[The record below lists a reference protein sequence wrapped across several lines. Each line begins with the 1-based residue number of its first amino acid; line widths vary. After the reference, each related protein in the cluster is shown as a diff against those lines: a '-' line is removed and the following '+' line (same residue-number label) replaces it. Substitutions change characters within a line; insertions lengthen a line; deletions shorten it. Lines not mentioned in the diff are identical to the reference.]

1 MKQWVKNTLYIMG
14 GLVTG
19 SYLFD
24 RYYRKQ
30 FDYIQYEEFE
40 TVIEP
45 EEIDLPDIHWI
56 QEENYGQEMTKFV
69 IPIIYSNFH
78 AYHHKHNDIDF
89 TIQHF
94 IPYSQQ
100 PDATIFILHGF
111 KEFKEVYSEI
121 IYYLLQLNYEVFIY
135 DHRGH
140 GQSNVPADSE
150 ININDFELYTEDALA
165 IIQNV
170 VLPHQLA
177 KDIIVLGHSMGGLV
191 SLNLIEQAPHLIN
204 GAILNSPEL
213 MLNTGNLP
221 VSFANLIVAVL
232 DQFDFG
238 TDLFLTEET
247 LDDPRLNYLLKDIIL
262 SRSDHRRE
270 YLYALGGELYDH
282 VAQAGGIEWIHQS
295 FKAMMRIVN
304 PDNLEKVS
312 RPIVLIRAEN
322 DDLVQS
328 AGLYTAAHYLANAH
342 LYCVPGGRHENLL
355 DQDEPLY
362 ALIACIHGEIQT
374 MIQ

>member
-1 MKQWVKNTLYIMG
+1 MKQWVKNVGYVIG

-19 SYLFD
+19 GYLFD
-24 RYYRKQ
+24 RYYRRQ
-30 FDYIQYEEFE
+30 FDFVKHEEFE
-40 TVIEP
+40 TMIEAD
-45 EEIDLPDIHWI
+45 EIELPAIHWI
-56 QEENYGQEMTKFV
+56 PEEEYGKEMTQRV
-69 IPIIYSNFH
+69 IPSIYNNCQV
-78 AYHHKHNDIDF
+78 YHHRHKEIDF
-89 TIQHF
+89 TVQHF
-94 IPYSQQ
+94 VPEGHQ
-100 PDATIFILHGF
+100 PDATILILHGF
-111 KEFKEVYSEI
+111 KEFKEVYTEI

-140 GQSNVPADSE
+140 GASNVPAESDIE
-150 ININDFELYTEDALA
+150 INDFELYTEDALA
-165 IIQNV
+165 IIQNI

-177 KDIIVLGHSMGGLV
+177 EPIIVLGHSMGGLV
-191 SLNLIEQAPHLIN
+191 SLNLLERAPYLFK

-232 DQFDFG
+232 DQIDFG

-262 SRSDHRRE
+262 SRSDYRRE
-270 YLYALGGELYDH
+270 YLYALGAELYDH
-282 VAQAGGIEWIHQS
+282 VSQAGGIQWIHNS

-304 PDNLEKVS
+304 PDNLAKVS
-312 RPIVLIRAEN
+312 RPVTLIRAEN

-328 AGLYTAAHYLANAH
+328 AGLFTAAHYLPEAH

-355 DQDEPLY
+355 DQDEPLF
-362 ALIACIHGEIQT
+362 ALIACIHEEIQS

>member
-1 MKQWVKNTLYIMG
+1 MKQWQKNFLYIIG

-24 RYYRKQ
+24 RYYRRQ
-30 FDYIQYEEFE
+30 FDFVKHEEFE
-40 TVIEP
+40 TVIDP
-45 EEIDLPDIHWI
+45 DDTKLPWIHWVS
-56 QEENYGQEMTKFV
+56 ELNYGKEMTEVV
-69 IPIIYSNFH
+69 IPAIYQDYRV
-78 AYHHKHNDIDF
+78 YHHRHKAIDF

-94 IPYSQQ
+94 VPDSDQ
-100 PDATIFILHGF
+100 PDATILILHGF
-111 KEFKEVYSEI
+111 KEFKEVYSEV

-140 GQSNVPADSE
+140 GESNVPADSDIE
-150 ININDFELYTEDALA
+150 INDFELYTEDALA

-170 VLPHQLA
+170 ILPHQLA
-177 KDIIVLGHSMGGLV
+177 KAIIVLGHSMGGLV
-191 SLNLIEQAPHLIN
+191 SLNLVEQAPYLFN

-238 TDLFLTEET
+238 ADLFLTEET
-247 LDDPRLNYLLKDIIL
+247 LNDPRLRYLLKDLIL
-262 SRSDHRRE
+262 SRSDYRRE
-270 YLYALGGELYDH
+270 YLYALGSELYDH
-282 VAQAGGIEWIHQS
+282 VSQAGGIQWIHQS

-304 PDNLEKVS
+304 PENLEKVT
-312 RPIVLIRAEN
+312 RPVALIRAEN

-328 AGLYTAAHYLANAH
+328 AGLYTATHYLSNAH

-355 DQDEPLY
+355 DKDAPLY
-362 ALIACIHGEIQT
+362 ALIACIHEEIQD
-374 MIQ
+374 MLI